1 MWDEW
6 IIPVKLWMWTS
17 LSVYDLSGVFSV
29 GKPGMWKHGLWDAL
43 HPWVC
48 PFHRGQL
55 VDRSGI
61 PKYGQHRPPPHR
73 AVIPQWGQVR
83 PSNHRAGGRE
93 NARSMTA
100 AWWPK
105 WSKGD
110 VFKEAFWFGTQFL
123 WKRRG
128 KIGNYKTEA
137 SRYCFNRGV
146 APCRMK
152 SWPRAPQAASTA
164 GSKRETVNR
173 VCVVPA
179 TTTHVVICWA
189 FWNHTYW
196 EPTLCSQGRA
206 EWPRLCL
213 QGPGWN
219 RATNPSSRTS
229 QLHERK

>member
-1 MWDEW
+1 MTSQVSSLWENQECGNTGSGMHFIHESVRSTEGSWW
-6 IIPVKLWMWTS
+6 IEAAS
-17 LSVYDLSGVFSV
+17 LSTVSTV
-29 GKPGMWKHGLWDAL
+29 
-43 HPWVC
+43 
-48 PFHRGQL
+48 
-55 VDRSGI
+55 
-61 PKYGQHRPPPHR
+61 PPPHR

-110 VFKEAFWFGTQFL
+110 IFKEAFWFWTQFL